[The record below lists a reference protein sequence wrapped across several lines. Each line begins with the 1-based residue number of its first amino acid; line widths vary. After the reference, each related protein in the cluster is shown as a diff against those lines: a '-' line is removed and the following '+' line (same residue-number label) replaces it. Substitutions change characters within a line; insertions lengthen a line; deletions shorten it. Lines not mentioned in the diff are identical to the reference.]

1 MLPLEPRQPTST
13 VSLLNLSPRRAWF
26 VLGFCVLVLV
36 GLGLTAD
43 VVITRHTESTG
54 WVTHTREVETSIS
67 TAHAHLLDA
76 NAARLSYIVT
86 GDESNLQEYNSAIQN
101 LHGEIDHLQFLTS
114 DNPHEQQRIAH
125 LNGLVDQTW
134 HAMERSVALRQ
145 SGFLDQQQQI
155 PLSKVTTDLVAQST
169 AVLGDMR
176 NEEEA
181 LLTQRRTISNG
192 QFRHIQIV
200 IRLIFLFI
208 LLLLAA
214 TIHSLWAEIKDR
226 QVAEAAIRRL
236 NSRILEMQDA
246 ERRKVARELHDSIGQ
261 YFAALVMQLSL
272 CKRDESLPENIK
284 KSIAEC
290 LDIVEKGIAET
301 RTLSHL
307 LHPPMLDEAG
317 FASAAQW
324 YVDGFNERSGIGV
337 KIELPKNVALRL
349 PREAEL
355 VLFRVLQES
364 LTNIHK
370 HSGSTTAVARL
381 DVGPSQVQ
389 LTVNDN
395 GRGIPPD
402 LLAKFERSG
411 TGAGVGL
418 AGMRER
424 VRDLGGQFEISSSA
438 KGTEVRVI
446 LPLVP
451 EMVPLGAAIASYSS
465 ASSQASSSSPASS
478 TSPSSPA

>member
-1 MLPLEPRQPTST
+1 MVKRST
-13 VSLLNLSPRRAWF
+13 VSILSLSPRRAWF
-26 VLGFCVLVLV
+26 ALGFCVLVLV
-36 GLGLTAD
+36 ALGLSAD

-86 GDESNLQEYNSAIQN
+86 GDESSLQQYNAAIQN
-101 LHGEIDHLQFLTS
+101 LHGEINHLQFLTS
-114 DNPHEQQRIAH
+114 DNPSEQQRIDH
-125 LNGLVDQTW
+125 LNGLIDQTW
-134 HAMERSVALRQ
+134 HAMERSVALRR

-155 PLSKVTTDLVAQST
+155 PLSKASTDLVAQST

-214 TIHSLWAEIKDR
+214 TIHSLWAEIRDR
-226 QVAEAAIRRL
+226 QLAEAAIRRL

-284 KSIAEC
+284 KSIVEC
-290 LDIVEKGIAET
+290 IDIVEKGIAET

-337 KIELPKNVALRL
+337 KMVLPKNVTLRL

-370 HSGSTTAVARL
+370 HSGSTTAEARL
-381 DVGPSQVQ
+381 DVEPSQVK
-389 LTVNDN
+389 LTVKDN

-424 VRDLGGQFEISSSA
+424 VHDLGGQFEISSNG
-438 KGTEVRVI
+438 KGTELRVI

-451 EMVPLGAAIASYSS
+451 EMLPLGAAVDTFTSTTSS
-465 ASSQASSSSPASS
+465 AASSSP
-478 TSPSSPA
+478 SPSSPA